1 MVVLRLIGWLMVAV
15 ALGLLA
21 REAYYW
27 LTTGLWEILPAG
39 QLWFNLHRNSLLL
52 VQPAIER
59 YLWTGLWNGVE
70 TILTWPAWLVIG
82 VPGLLLA
89 LLRFRRRRA
98 DPKRRYFKSR

>member
-1 MVVLRLIGWLMVAV
+1 
-15 ALGLLA
+15 
-21 REAYYW
+21 
-27 LTTGLWEILPAG
+27 
-39 QLWFNLHRNSLLL
+39 
-52 VQPAIER
+52 
-59 YLWTGLWNGVE
+59 LWNGVE